1 MVDYSSVRSNCPPI
15 SFFFTHLCGLLVA
28 VGRRH
33 PKVRLFVGREYP
45 FRFILLFLFP
55 LVHHSVGVAQTL
67 AISREE
73 EVRSSELET
82 SLSTSEDHRAIKA
95 TCPSTPHK
103 AWGIRYAL
111 KEKDKKRKRD
121 RFQFSSFVR
130 IPDSDNRACH
140 SYVDEVCFYEADFV
154 SGLRFPSHPFVR
166 ELFFLF
172 KLAPA

>member
-1 MVDYSSVRSNCPPI
+1 M
-15 SFFFTHLCGLLVA
+15 A

-33 PKVRLFVGREYP
+33 PKVRLFVGRDCP

-55 LVHHSVGVAQTL
+55 LVHRSVGVAQTL

-73 EVRSSELET
+73 GVRSSELET
-82 SLSTSEDHRAIKA
+82 SLSTSEDHRALEA
-95 TCPSTPHK
+95 TCPFTSHK

-121 RFQFSSFVR
+121 RFQFPSFVRIR

-140 SYVDEVCFYEADFV
+140 FYADKVCFYEVDFV
-154 SGLRFPSHPFVR
+154 SGRRFPSHPFVR

-172 KLAPA
+172 KLASA